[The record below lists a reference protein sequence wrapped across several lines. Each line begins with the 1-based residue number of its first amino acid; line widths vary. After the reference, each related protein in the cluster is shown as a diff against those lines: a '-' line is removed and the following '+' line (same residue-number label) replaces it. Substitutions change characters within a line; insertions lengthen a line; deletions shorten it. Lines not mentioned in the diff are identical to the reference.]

1 MMQKR
6 IEFHGRGQTCPVRD
20 PIRMMRNILER
31 KRKKEKEKRDR
42 QNVYLLCSV
51 IHSLEGVSHI
61 QGLIG
66 GGSQADRYFSTCT
79 YNTGQLDCLVY

>member
-51 IHSLEGVSHI
+51 IQSLEGVSHI